1 MSRNSEKPVTRDSVG
16 EDPGKTPRGAYRS
29 SWKNAV
35 LNCGFA
41 GAGTFVVLGFVLGW
55 KNWTWIYDLII
66 GGLAFGIYFLR
77 FLFRTPRQIRIDE
90 KGITVVK
97 RKGERIYLP
106 WGEITEAFLGRAED
120 IWRLSTPDRTLVFS
134 DDGFSAIQWEALKKG
149 VKGCLK
155 REGIPVQTPK
165 KRKGGMQKI
174 EQPTGKGRAGEGR
187 RDE

>member
-1 MSRNSEKPVTRDSVG
+1 MSRNSEKPANRDPVKEEPG
-16 EDPGKTPRGAYRS
+16 ETPRGAYRS
-29 SWKNAV
+29 SWKNAA
-35 LNCGFA
+35 LNCGLI
-41 GAGTFVVLGFVLGW
+41 GGITFVVLGFILGW
-55 KNWTWIYDLII
+55 KYWIYDLII

-97 RKGERIYLP
+97 RKGERVYLP
-106 WGEITEAFLGRAED
+106 WGEITEAFLLGTSED

-134 DDGFSAIQWEALKKG
+134 DDGFSVIQWDALTKG

-165 KRKGGMQKI
+165 KGKGGMRKI
-174 EQPTGKGRAGEGR
+174 KQAIGKGRAGEGR